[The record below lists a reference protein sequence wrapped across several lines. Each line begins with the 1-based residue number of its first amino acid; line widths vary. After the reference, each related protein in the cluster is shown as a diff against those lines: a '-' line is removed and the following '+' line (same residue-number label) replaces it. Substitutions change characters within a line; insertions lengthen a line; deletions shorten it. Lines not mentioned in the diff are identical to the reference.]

1 MPSGPV
7 RPVRPCL
14 VRPLGLC
21 PAAGV
26 WQLILSGQALL
37 SKAPWSLPHG
47 GPVAAKVWFRLGR
60 GPFWTHLAA
69 IWGHGLLQSSTRGP
83 EPQLH
88 WPGLT
93 PFWAHLGAMWGHG
106 LLLSSTGAPGSNRA
120 SVALAW
126 FEPPSGPILAP
137 YGGMVSFYLQPG
149 PLGATEPQLHW
160 PGLTPLLAHLGAIW
174 GHGLLLSS
182 TGAPGSNRAS
192 VSLAWVDPP
201 SGPILAPYG
210 GMVSFYLQP
219 GFLKATGPQLH
230 WPGLTPLPLNLRT
243 PRFFSLWKP

>member
-37 SKAPWSLPHG
+37 SKTPWSLLHG

-106 LLLSSTGAPGSNRA
+106 LLLSSTLAWVDPFSGPILARYEGNRA

-126 FEPPSGPILAP
+126 VDPPSGPILAP

-160 PGLTPLLAHLGAIW
+160 PGLTPLLGPSWRHMGAWSPSIFNRGPW
-174 GHGLLLSS
+174 EQQSLSCTGL
-182 TGAPGSNRAS
+182 
-192 VSLAWVDPP
+192 V
-201 SGPILAPYG
+201 
-210 GMVSFYLQP
+210 
-219 GFLKATGPQLH
+219 
-230 WPGLTPLPLNLRT
+230 
-243 PRFFSLWKP
+243 